1 ISNTAPLHLAN
12 HEVLSHF
19 LTLKVDNDHLSSC
32 IDLKRAR
39 DKAFARAK
47 YPLERDKERQH
58 EQQDDP
64 SLLEPISEEDAKV
77 LDLAERRGLS
87 DELVW
92 IQNEVIKYLCSDY
105 NATSRQ
111 TADGVARLA
120 DELQDH
126 DLVKSEV
133 LQITNLAPTEV
144 VELYAII
151 EEPDTRFYPD
161 ANAKLEE
168 IASQV
173 SSTLLD
179 YPPPELAEWTSSG
192 LGHGEDYDGQGQGYE
207 HGYVNQADEMEM
219 AAMGMGEQ
227 EYVFEQDKEGGVDD
241 EKDES
246 MD

>member
-1 ISNTAPLHLAN
+1 MKISNTAPLHLAN

-19 LTLKVDNDHLSSC
+19 LALKEDNDHLSSC
-32 IDLKRAR
+32 IDLRRAR
-39 DKAFARAK
+39 DKAFAKAK
-47 YPLERDKERQH
+47 YPLERDKERP
-58 EQQDDP
+58 EPDDP
-64 SLLEPISEEDAKV
+64 SLLEPLDEKDAKV
-77 LDLAERRGLS
+77 LDIAERRGLS

-161 ANAKLEE
+161 ANAKLEQ

-173 SSTLLD
+173 SATLLD

-192 LGHGEDYDGQGQGYE
+192 QTYEDGDGNGAGYE
-207 HGYVNQADEMEM
+207 HGYVAATADEMEM
-219 AAMGMGEQ
+219 AAIGEQ